1 MKTGT
6 VVGRLWASKRLPEL
20 PAGALIE
27 VQLDCPKDVIVCF
40 DPLGCGEGE
49 RVLITIG
56 APAAWWFAPALRVL
70 RDRERW
76 LFIGALAGPN
86 AQRSP

>member
-6 VVGRLWASKRLPEL
+6 VVGRLWSSKRLPEL

-27 VQLDCPKDVIVCF
+27 VQLDCPKDVVVCF

-56 APAAWWFAPALRVL
+56 APAAWWFAPAQQRVVVDAL
-70 RDRERW
+70 I
-76 LFIGALAGPN
+76 IGVLDEKSTPTL
-86 AQRSP
+86 PK

>member
-6 VVGRLWASKRLPEL
+6 VVGRLWSSKRLPEL

-27 VQLDCPKDVIVCF
+27 VQLDCPKDVVVCF

-56 APAAWWFAPALRVL
+56 APAAWWFLPAQQRVVVDAL
-70 RDRERW
+70 I
-76 LFIGALAGPN
+76 IGVLDEKSTPTL
-86 AQRSP
+86 PK

>member
-6 VVGRLWASKRLPEL
+6 VVGRLWSSKRLPEL

-27 VQLDCPKDVIVCF
+27 VQLDCPKDVIVCY

-56 APAAWWFAPALRVL
+56 APAAWWFAPALQRVVVDAL
-70 RDRERW
+70 I
-76 LFIGALAGPN
+76 IGVLDETSTPTL
-86 AQRSP
+86 PK

>member
-6 VVGRLWASKRLPEL
+6 VVGRLWSSKRLPEL
-20 PAGALIE
+20 PPGALIE

-40 DPLGCGEGE
+40 DPMGCGEGE

-56 APAAWWFAPALRVL
+56 APAAWWFAPALQRVVVDAL
-70 RDRERW
+70 I
-76 LFIGALAGPN
+76 IGVLDEKSTPTL
-86 AQRSP
+86 PK

>member
-6 VVGRLWASKRLPEL
+6 VVGRLWSSKRLPEL

-27 VQLDCPKDVIVCF
+27 VQLDCPKDVIVCY

-56 APAAWWFAPALRVL
+56 APAAWWFAPALQRVVVDAL
-70 RDRERW
+70 I
-76 LFIGALAGPN
+76 IGVLDEASTPTLPK
-86 AQRSP
+86 

>member
-6 VVGRLWASKRLPEL
+6 VVGRLGSSKRLPEL

-27 VQLDCPKDVIVCF
+27 VQLDCPKDVVVCF

-56 APAAWWFAPALRVL
+56 APAAWWFAPAQQRVVVDAL
-70 RDRERW
+70 I
-76 LFIGALAGPN
+76 IGVLDEKSTPTL
-86 AQRSP
+86 PK

>member
-6 VVGRLWASKRLPEL
+6 VVGRLWSSKRLPEL
-20 PAGALIE
+20 PPGALIE

-40 DPLGCGEGE
+40 DPMGCGEGE

-56 APAAWWFAPALRVL
+56 APAAWWFAPAQQRVVVDAL
-70 RDRERW
+70 I
-76 LFIGALAGPN
+76 IGVLDEKSTPTL
-86 AQRSP
+86 PK

>member
-6 VVGRLWASKRLPEL
+6 VVGRLWSSKRLPEL

-27 VQLDCPKDVIVCF
+27 VQLDCPKDIVVCY

-56 APAAWWFAPALRVL
+56 APAAWWFAPAQQRVVVDAL
-70 RDRERW
+70 I
-76 LFIGALAGPN
+76 IGVLDEASTPTPP
-86 AQRSP
+86 R

>member
-6 VVGRLWASKRLPEL
+6 VVGRLWSSKRLPEL

-27 VQLDCPKDVIVCF
+27 VQLDCPKDVVVCY
-40 DPLGCGEGE
+40 DPLGCGEGD

-56 APAAWWFAPALRVL
+56 APAAWWFAPAQQRVVVDAL
-70 RDRERW
+70 I
-76 LFIGALAGPN
+76 IGVLDEGSRATLPK
-86 AQRSP
+86 

>member
-6 VVGRLWASKRLPEL
+6 VVGRLWSSKRLPEL

-56 APAAWWFAPALRVL
+56 APAAWWFAPAQQRVVVDAL
-70 RDRERW
+70 I
-76 LFIGALAGPN
+76 IGVLDESSKPTL
-86 AQRSP
+86 PK

>member
-6 VVGRLWASKRLPEL
+6 VVGRLWSSKRLTEL

-27 VQLDCPKDVIVCF
+27 VQLDCPKDVVVCF

-56 APAAWWFAPALRVL
+56 APAAWWFLPAQPRVVVDAL
-70 RDRERW
+70 I
-76 LFIGALAGPN
+76 IGVLDEKSTPT
-86 AQRSP
+86 PPK

>member
-1 MKTGT
+1 MKTGI
-6 VVGRLWASKRLPEL
+6 VVGRLWSSKRLPEL

-56 APAAWWFAPALRVL
+56 APAAWWFAPAQQRVVV
-70 RDRERW
+70 D
-76 LFIGALAGPN
+76 ALIVGVLDEKSTPTL
-86 AQRSP
+86 PK

>member
-40 DPLGCGEGE
+40 DPLGCGQGE
-49 RVLITIG
+49 RVLITTG
-56 APAAWWFAPALRVL
+56 APAAWWFGSPTQPVVVDALI
-70 RDRERW
+70 
-76 LFIGALAGPN
+76 IGSLDDGSTPTL
-86 AQRSP
+86 PV

>member
-6 VVGRLWASKRLPEL
+6 VVGRLWSSKRLPEL

-56 APAAWWFAPALRVL
+56 APAAWWFAPAQQRVVVDAL
-70 RDRERW
+70 I
-76 LFIGALAGPN
+76 IGVLDEKSTPTL
-86 AQRSP
+86 PK

>member
-1 MKTGT
+1 MKTAT
-6 VVGRLWASKRLPEL
+6 VVGRLWSSKRLPEL

-56 APAAWWFAPALRVL
+56 APAAWWFAPAQQRVVVDAL
-70 RDRERW
+70 I
-76 LFIGALAGPN
+76 IGVLDESSKPTL
-86 AQRSP
+86 PK

>member
-6 VVGRLWASKRLPEL
+6 VVGRLWSSKRLPEL

-27 VQLDCPKDVIVCF
+27 VQLDCPKDVVVCF

-56 APAAWWFAPALRVL
+56 APAAWWFAPAQQRVVVDAL
-70 RDRERW
+70 I
-76 LFIGALAGPN
+76 IGVLDESSKPTL
-86 AQRSP
+86 PK

>member
-6 VVGRLWASKRLPEL
+6 VVGRLWSSKRLPEL

-56 APAAWWFAPALRVL
+56 APAAWWFAPAQQRVVVDAL
-70 RDRERW
+70 I
-76 LFIGALAGPN
+76 IGVLDESSRPTL
-86 AQRSP
+86 PK

>member
-6 VVGRLWASKRLPEL
+6 VVGRLWSSKRLPEL

-27 VQLDCPKDVIVCF
+27 VQLDCTKDIVVCY

-56 APAAWWFAPALRVL
+56 APAAWWFAPAQQRVVVDAL
-70 RDRERW
+70 I
-76 LFIGALAGPN
+76 IGVLDEASTPTPP
-86 AQRSP
+86 R

>member
-6 VVGRLWASKRLPEL
+6 VVGRLWSSKRLPEL

-40 DPLGCGEGE
+40 DPLGCGEGD

-56 APAAWWFAPALRVL
+56 APAAWWFAPAQQRVVVDAL
-70 RDRERW
+70 I
-76 LFIGALAGPN
+76 IGVLDEASQPTLPK
-86 AQRSP
+86 

>member
-6 VVGRLWASKRLPEL
+6 VVGRLWSSKRLPEL
-20 PAGALIE
+20 PPGALIE
-27 VQLDCPKDVIVCF
+27 VQLDCPKDVVVCF

-56 APAAWWFAPALRVL
+56 APAAWWFAPAQQRVVVDAL
-70 RDRERW
+70 I
-76 LFIGALAGPN
+76 IGVLDEKSTPTL
-86 AQRSP
+86 PK

>member
-6 VVGRLWASKRLPEL
+6 VVGRLWSSKRLPEL

-27 VQLDCPKDVIVCF
+27 VQLDCPKDVVVCF

-56 APAAWWFAPALRVL
+56 APAAWWFAPAQQRVVVDAL
-70 RDRERW
+70 I
-76 LFIGALAGPN
+76 IGVLDESSTPTL
-86 AQRSP
+86 PK

>member
-1 MKTGT
+1 MKTAT
-6 VVGRLWASKRLPEL
+6 VVGRLWSSKRLPEL

-56 APAAWWFAPALRVL
+56 APAAWWFLPAQQRVVVDAL
-70 RDRERW
+70 I
-76 LFIGALAGPN
+76 IGVLDEKSTPTL
-86 AQRSP
+86 PK